1 MAAELSVTSADSS
14 RTSSEELSQIT
25 LQEVKSKDFRRYM
38 TILMNAFRNALFK
51 VVKANGEVDFSSS
64 TTGSF
69 AALIPPSQ
77 EGAKELFGSC
87 RNNIRFALSGPAVF
101 VSSKGEKVLSGVRA
115 SSELWSFIQHHR
127 EKDKKTI
134 SEKSLKE
141 MEDIV
146 KGFCDFLLLSL
157 KDGVSLQQ
165 FRLAIETKYGSEA
178 SLWPPGCDSTYSPG
192 RKRDDKKCRATRGKR
207 GRGKMTPLPRRK
219 EEQNKNK
226 AATRKQTNTSRS
238 NHV

>member
-1 MAAELSVTSADSS
+1 MVDMAAELSVTSADSS
-14 RTSSEELSQIT
+14 RTSLEVLSQIT
-25 LQEVKSKDFRRYM
+25 LQEVKSKAFRPYM
-38 TILMNAFRNALFK
+38 NILMNAFRNALFK
-51 VVKANGEVDFSSS
+51 VVEANGEVDFSSS

-192 RKRDDKKCRATRGKR
+192 RKREDKKVQGYK
-207 GRGKMTPLPRRK
+207 RK
-219 EEQNKNK
+219 EREDDP
-226 AATRKQTNTSRS
+226 TSEKKR
-238 NHV
+238 VK